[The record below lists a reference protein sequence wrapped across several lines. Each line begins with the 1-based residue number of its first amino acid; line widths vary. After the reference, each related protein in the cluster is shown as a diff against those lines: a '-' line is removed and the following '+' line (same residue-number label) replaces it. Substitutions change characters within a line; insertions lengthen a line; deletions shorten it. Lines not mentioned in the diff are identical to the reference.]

1 MAATI
6 EFLPERLNRPPVV
19 VRGLTT
25 GAVFLAFAGGA
36 AIGLAAG
43 IPIAISVSLW
53 AAAPTTLLVGGFLAV
68 FHAGRWL
75 ANKKRGRA
83 QMWFYRAVQMRLS
96 LSQFASLFAAFGLA
110 DRSLVLKA
118 SHWSVRRK

>member
-19 VRGLTT
+19 FRGLTT
-25 GAVFLAFAGGA
+25 GEMFLAFAVGA
-36 AIGLAAG
+36 ATGLAAG

-53 AAAPTTLLVGGFLAV
+53 AAAPTTVLVGGFLAV
-68 FHAGRWL
+68 FYAGRWL

-83 QMWFYRAVQMRLS
+83 QMWFYRAIQMRLS

-110 DRSLVLKA
+110 DRNLVLKA